1 MLNAKLLILNEL
13 SKPMKV
19 IITGSE
25 GFIGRALSAALQ
37 KRGIEVIGIDRKNG
51 QEAADI
57 AKYMPDDLDAVFHLA
72 AQTSVFNTDLIQIRK
87 DNIDTF
93 MAVVDA
99 CAKHPN
105 KPKLVYASSS
115 TANPP
120 NTTSLYGITKHFA
133 EAFARIYL
141 PSATG
146 ARLHNVYGINPRQGT
161 LLWCLMNQDCVTIY
175 NNGRNVRHFTY
186 IDDAVEGLIYA
197 YGCNLP
203 LINIANPEEKPVFDY
218 ICELMIARQNYYQ
231 RYHVCSKIHIECNY
245 VSEVREKDRY
255 EQTIDSELTNA
266 PLDYISVRDGLTKI
280 VRDYNALHQYET
292 R

>member
-1 MLNAKLLILNEL
+1 
-13 SKPMKV
+13 MKA

-25 GFIGRALSAALQ
+25 GFIGRALSLALQ

-51 QEAADI
+51 QEAANI
-57 AKYMPDDLDAVFHLA
+57 AKYMPADLDAVFHLA

-87 DNIDTF
+87 DNIDAF
-93 MAVVDA
+93 MAVVAA

-133 EAFARIYL
+133 EAYARIYL

-146 ARLHNVYGINPRQGT
+146 ARLHNVYGPNPRQGT
-161 LLWCLMNQDCVTIY
+161 LLWCLLNQDIVTIY
-175 NNGRNVRHFTY
+175 NEGKNVRHFTY
-186 IDDAVEGLIYA
+186 IDDVVEGLIYA

-203 LINIANPEEKPVFDY
+203 LINIANPEKT
-218 ICELMIARQNYYQ
+218 
-231 RYHVCSKIHIECNY
+231 S
-245 VSEVREKDRY
+245 VREYAKALGDAVIDDSDTYFTEPKIYTECQFVPDIRDKDCY
-255 EQTIDSELTNA
+255 EQAIDNRLLTVPMN
-266 PLDYISVRDGLTKI
+266 YTTVRDGLAK
-280 VRDYNALHQYET
+280 VVAEYNISHHGE
-292 R
+292 

>member
-1 MLNAKLLILNEL
+1 
-13 SKPMKV
+13 MKV

-25 GFIGRALSAALQ
+25 GFIGRALSLALK

-57 AKYMPDDLDAVFHLA
+57 AKYMPYDLDAVFHLA

-87 DNIDTF
+87 DNIDAF

-120 NTTSLYGITKHFA
+120 NMTSLYGITKHFA
-133 EAFARIYL
+133 EEYARVYL

-146 ARLHNVYGINPRQGT
+146 VRLHNVYGPNPRQGT
-161 LLWCLMNQDCVTIY
+161 LLWCLIPNHKYSGIFHEKLHKNRMTFSAVGLEPTHLGTI
-175 NNGRNVRHFTY
+175 V
-186 IDDAVEGLIYA
+186 
-197 YGCNLP
+197 
-203 LINIANPEEKPVFDY
+203 
-218 ICELMIARQNYYQ
+218 
-231 RYHVCSKIHIECNY
+231 
-245 VSEVREKDRY
+245 
-255 EQTIDSELTNA
+255 
-266 PLDYISVRDGLTKI
+266 
-280 VRDYNALHQYET
+280 
-292 R
+292 

>member
-1 MLNAKLLILNEL
+1 MLSAKLLIFNETI
-13 SKPMKV
+13 KPMKV

-25 GFIGRALSAALQ
+25 GFIGHALSLALQ

-72 AQTSVFNTDLIQIRK
+72 AQTSVFNEDLIQIRK

-105 KPKLVYASSS
+105 RPKLVYASSS

-120 NTTSLYGITKHFA
+120 NTTSMYGITKHFA
-133 EAFARIYL
+133 EVYARIYL

-146 ARLHNVYGINPRQGT
+146 ARLHNVYGSNQRQGT
-161 LLWCLMNQDCVTIY
+161 LLWCLLNQDNVTIY
-175 NNGRNVRHFTY
+175 NDGKNVRHFTY
-186 IDDAVEGLIYA
+186 IDDVVEGLIYA
-197 YGCNLP
+197 YGCNKP
-203 LINIANPEEKPVFDY
+203 LVNIASPEETSVADFA
-218 ICELMIARQNYYQ
+218 IALNEAVKSVRLLYALDVGNGIITTC
-231 RYHVCSKIHIECNY
+231 HFVP
-245 VSEVREKDRY
+245 EVRAKDRY
-255 EQTIDSELTNA
+255 EQTIDTRVPGV
-266 PLDYISVRDGLTKI
+266 PLDYTSLHDGLAK
-280 VRDYNALHQYET
+280 VALDYYHIQ
-292 R
+292 

>member
-1 MLNAKLLILNEL
+1 
-13 SKPMKV
+13 MKV

-25 GFIGRALSAALQ
+25 GFIGSALSLALQ

-87 DNIDTF
+87 DNIDSF
-93 MAVVDA
+93 MAVVEA
-99 CAKHPN
+99 CANHPN

-133 EAFARIYL
+133 EEYARIYL

-146 ARLHNVYGINPRQGT
+146 ARLHNVYGPNPRQGT
-161 LLWCLMNQDCVTIY
+161 LLWCLMNQDRVTIY
-175 NNGRNVRHFTY
+175 NDGRNVRHFTY
-186 IDDAVEGLIYA
+186 IDDVVEGLLYA
-197 YGCNLP
+197 YGCHLP
-203 LINIANPEEKPVFDY
+203 LINIANPEEASVLNYALGLDTALH
-218 ICELMIARQNYYQ
+218 EARMLNIGGDIGM
-231 RYHVCSKIHIECNY
+231 HAILNLVPEI
-245 VSEVREKDRY
+245 REKDRF
-255 EQTIDSELTNA
+255 EQAIDTQIPIV
-266 PLDYISVRDGLTKI
+266 PLDYTSVHDGLLKVAI
-280 VRDYNALHQYET
+280 DFYKGKLSKDN
-292 R
+292 

>member
-1 MLNAKLLILNEL
+1 
-13 SKPMKV
+13 MKV

-25 GFIGRALSAALQ
+25 GFIGRALSLTLQ

-51 QEAADI
+51 QEASDI
-57 AKYMPDDLDAVFHLA
+57 AQFMPDDLDAVFHLA
-72 AQTSVFNTDLIQIRK
+72 AQTSVINTDLIQIRK

-93 MAVVDA
+93 MAVIDA

-133 EAFARIYL
+133 EVYARIYL

-146 ARLHNVYGINPRQGT
+146 ARLYNVYGPNPRQGT
-161 LLWCLMNQDCVTIY
+161 LLWCLINQDLVTIY
-175 NNGRNVRHFTY
+175 NDGRNVRHFTY
-186 IDDAVEGLIYA
+186 IDDVVEGLIYA

-203 LINIANPEEKPVFDY
+203 LINIANPEET
-218 ICELMIARQNYYQ
+218 
-231 RYHVCSKIHIECNY
+231 S
-245 VSEVREKDRY
+245 VREYAVALGEAVAAESNKYFIEPKIYTECQFVPEIRDKDRY
-255 EQTIDSELTNA
+255 EQAIDDRLPAEPMNYTT
-266 PLDYISVRDGLTKI
+266 VRDGLAK
-280 VRDYNALHQYET
+280 VVAEYNISHHGE
-292 R
+292 

>member
-1 MLNAKLLILNEL
+1 
-13 SKPMKV
+13 MKV

-25 GFIGRALSAALQ
+25 GFIGRALSLVLQ
-37 KRGIEVIGIDRKNG
+37 KRGVEVIGIDRKNG

-57 AKYMPDDLDAVFHLA
+57 AKYMPDDIDIVFHLA

-87 DNIDTF
+87 DNIDAF

-133 EAFARIYL
+133 EVYAQIYL

-146 ARLHNVYGINPRQGT
+146 ARLHNVYGPNPRQGT
-161 LLWCLMNQDCVTIY
+161 LLWCLMNQDLVTIY
-175 NNGRNVRHFTY
+175 NEGKNVRHFTY
-186 IDDAVEGLIYA
+186 IDDVVEGLIYA
-197 YGCNLP
+197 YACNLP
-203 LINIANPEEKPVFDY
+203 LINIANPEETSVREYAEALSDAVDANSDKYF
-218 ICELMIARQNYYQ
+218 IE
-231 RYHVCSKIHIECNY
+231 SKIYAECQF
-245 VSEVREKDRY
+245 VPDIRDKDRY
-255 EQTIDSELTNA
+255 EQAIDDRLPA
-266 PLDYISVRDGLTKI
+266 VPMDYTSVLDGLAKVI
-280 VRDYNALHQYET
+280 AEYNISHHGE
-292 R
+292 

>member
-1 MLNAKLLILNEL
+1 
-13 SKPMKV
+13 MKA

-25 GFIGRALSAALQ
+25 GFIGRALSLALK

-57 AKYMPDDLDAVFHLA
+57 AKYMADDIDIVFHLA

-133 EAFARIYL
+133 EEYALIYL

-146 ARLHNVYGINPRQGT
+146 ARLHNVYGPNPRQGT
-161 LLWCLMNQDCVTIY
+161 LLWCLMNQDLVTIY
-175 NNGRNVRHFTY
+175 NGGRNVRHFTY
-186 IDDAVEGLIYA
+186 IDDVVEGLIYA

-203 LINIANPEEKPVFDY
+203 LINIANPEKTSVREYAFALDNALR
-218 ICELMIARQNYYQ
+218 EARTLNFGG
-231 RYHVCSKIHIECNY
+231 IGDILTTCNF
-245 VSEVREKDRY
+245 VPEIREKDRL
-255 EQTIDSELTNA
+255 EQSIDTRL
-266 PLDYISVRDGLTKI
+266 PIVPMDYTTVHDGLLKVAI
-280 VRDYNALHQYET
+280 DYYDGKK
-292 R
+292 